1 MTEQNKQ
8 PADDRPGSEPA
19 GNDAAEQLSFPTLID
34 IPAVAHRLGVG
45 VRHVRGLVA
54 SRRIPFI
61 KWGYLI
67 RFDEGQIE
75 AWLKNAEHPVR

>member
-1 MTEQNKQ
+1 MNEEQKQ
-8 PADDRPGSEPA
+8 P
-19 GNDAAEQLSFPTLID
+19 GNEQPIGDASEQLRFPRLID

-54 SRRIPFI
+54 SRRISFI

-67 RFDEGQIE
+67 RFDERQIE
-75 AWLKNAEHPVR
+75 EWLKNAEHPMR